1 LRLQNSKVI
10 AFAGKG
16 GVGKTSLCGMLI
28 HHLCNI
34 GRRPIL
40 AVDADPNTN
49 LNEVLGV
56 KTEFSVSSVQNEL
69 KKAGI
74 RSPVEG
80 IDKDAYTE
88 LRLLQS
94 LTEARGYDLMVI
106 GRSEGKGCY
115 CDANRMLKRKLHK
128 IQDYYPYVVID
139 NEAGMEHISR
149 GVLPMMDVLLI
160 VSDCSTRGI
169 QAAGRIAQL
178 VRELMINPEMMG
190 LVVNRAPDGVL
201 NDGIMDEIKRQNLN
215 LIDVVSKDNIVYEYD
230 CEGKPLVQIPEHY
243 PVKQA
248 IVRIAKKLDL

>member
-1 LRLQNSKVI
+1 MILKNSKVI

-28 HHLCNI
+28 QHLCSM

-56 KTEFSVSSVQNEL
+56 ETEFTVSKVQNEL
-69 KKAGI
+69 KNSGI
-74 RSPVEG
+74 RGPVEG
-80 IDKDAYTE
+80 IRKDIYAE
-88 LRLLQS
+88 LRLFQS
-94 LTEARGYDLMVI
+94 LTEARDFDLMTI

-115 CDANRMLKRKLHK
+115 CEANRLLKRKLYK
-128 IQDYYPYVVID
+128 IQDYYPYVIID

-149 GVLPMMDVLLI
+149 GILPTMDVLIL

-169 QAAGRIAQL
+169 QAAGRIAKL
-178 VRELMINPEMMG
+178 VHELEINPKVMG

-201 NDGIMDEIKRQNLN
+201 NDGVTDEIKRQNLD
-215 LIDVVSKDNIVYEYD
+215 LIDVVSKDSIVYEYD
-230 CEGKPLVQIPEHY
+230 CVGKPLIQIPEHY

-248 IVRIAKKLDL
+248 IGRIAKKLNL